1 MIQKEAQEKFL
12 KVNYKK
18 KVKREEDKLRGSNMH
33 LIGVPKERQEEK
45 IKKQCLKENVWKL
58 SKIDGRH
65 KYSD

>member
-1 MIQKEAQEKFL
+1 
-12 KVNYKK
+12 
-18 KVKREEDKLRGSNMH
+18 MH
-33 LIGVPKERQEEK
+33 LIGVPKERQEKK